1 MAFLWQH
8 WSERGFFSACWH
20 THTHTRCAC
29 LLCLFSQSSVAVDVQ
44 INCYR
49 FVAMEFFISFA
60 FFGQLTVNPLSMAT
74 LYTCKSVCVCL
85 CVFICVSSRCD
96 LNSIFIYIVRC
107 TRPIWC
113 FQLWLLGSKSKNERT
128 VPKKN
133 HQWAPL
139 FQPPPPLCT
148 HTNTLPPYG
157 ATRDLIIFQNVER
170 KNFLYSFFHF
180 NDAFA

>member
-1 MAFLWQH
+1 MATLV
-8 WSERGFFSACWH
+8 RARIFSSLLAH
-20 THTHTRCAC
+20 TQTHTQTRCAC

-74 LYTCKSVCVCL
+74 LYTCKSVCVC
-85 CVFICVSSRCD
+85 VFICVSSRCD

-133 HQWAPL
+133 HPWAPL

-170 KNFLYSFFHF
+170 ENFLCSFFHF

>member
-1 MAFLWQH
+1 MATLVRAWI
-8 WSERGFFSACWH
+8 FSSLLAH
-20 THTHTRCAC
+20 TNTHTRCGC

-60 FFGQLTVNPLSMAT
+60 FLASLQLTHLAWQ
-74 LYTCKSVCVCL
+74 LYIRASLCV

-128 VPKKN
+128 VPKKTI
-133 HQWAPL
+133 HGLPSSSLPL
-139 FQPPPPLCT
+139 HSVYFEHT
-148 HTNTLPPYG
+148 HTHTPEHLATLW
-157 ATRDLIIFQNVER
+157 RNSRFD
-170 KNFLYSFFHF
+170 HF
-180 NDAFA
+180 PKRREEKLFVFVFPF

>member
-1 MAFLWQH
+1 MATLV
-8 WSERGFFSACWH
+8 RARIFFSLLAH

-74 LYTCKSVCVCL
+74 LYMCKSVCVCVCVYL
-85 CVFICVSSRCD
+85 C
-96 LNSIFIYIVRC
+96 IFPLRFEFYIYLYC
-107 TRPIWC
+107 TLHAANLVLSTLA
-113 FQLWLLGSKSKNERT
+113 FGEQVKERT
-128 VPKKN
+128 HCPKKN
-133 HQWAPL
+133 YRGAPL

-170 KNFLYSFFHF
+170 ENFLCSFFHF